1 MKLPSA
7 AEWLIES
14 REIVQHITLFLHFGW
29 DILCKEVFFFIWS
42 SAKMWIRCWTTP
54 LSVKEGHSLFLL
66 SRTGHR
72 SRSDVSTVSAVVW
85 LVETRPSHRI
95 FSPQTRSHA
104 HAGPQLIGSD
114 CCESA
119 LWLMI
124 MCFIDLLLL
133 EAILGSILSLLCILL
148 FSCLLL
154 FFS

>member
-1 MKLPSA
+1 
-7 AEWLIES
+7 
-14 REIVQHITLFLHFGW
+14 
-29 DILCKEVFFFIWS
+29 
-42 SAKMWIRCWTTP
+42 MWIRCWTTP

-72 SRSDVSTVSAVVW
+72 SRSDVWTVSAVVW
-85 LVETRPSHRI
+85 LIETRPSHRI

-124 MCFIDLLLL
+124 MCFYRSSPPGGHFGIHTFPPLYSVVLMSFIVFLVVLLLPVFRA
-133 EAILGSILSLLCILL
+133 EVKHRVVQSLLFLWNDKCRIEMKMAEK
-148 FSCLLL
+148 
-154 FFS
+154 